1 MRRRGRAPPVR
12 QPVVWAHGATMRGV
26 QGGGT
31 DPTPRPPQGEGL
43 REIKALASGQLLF
56 KVRVRGRP
64 PDTTEPGHTAF
75 SHQAINPIDKALLLR
90 EAL

>member
-1 MRRRGRAPPVR
+1 VALIPPRG
-12 QPVVWAHGATMRGV
+12 
-26 QGGGT
+26 
-31 DPTPRPPQGEGL
+31 RPPQGEGL

-56 KVRVRGRP
+56 TVRVRGRP
-64 PDTTEPGHTAF
+64 PDTTEPGHAAF